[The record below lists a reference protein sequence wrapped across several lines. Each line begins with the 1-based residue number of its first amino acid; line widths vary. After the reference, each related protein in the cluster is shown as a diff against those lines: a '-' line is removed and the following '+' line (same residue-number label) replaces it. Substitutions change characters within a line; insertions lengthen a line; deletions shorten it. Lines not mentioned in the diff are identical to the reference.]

1 MAYRDFK
8 SADLQEKFGI
18 INQTVQLFNNN
29 KIVEPSAWLVETL
42 ARQRVSIRNTTEKAV
57 SEAIISP
64 ILSEI
69 QVNNKNLISL
79 FSGENLNADR
89 EVGLNGEVDFLY
101 VRDPNAYELSS
112 PIISVME
119 AKLDKA
125 ISKSFNQAIA
135 QMIGAQ
141 VFNKK
146 NNQPY
151 PIIFGVV
158 TNSFEWRFFKLEG
171 KILSIDS
178 RQYSLNE
185 LPQLLGALQ
194 TIIDFYE

>member
-89 EVGLNGEVDFLY
+89 EVGLNGKVDFLY

-146 NNQPY
+146 HNQPY

-194 TIIDFYE
+194 TIIDFYG

>member
-29 KIVEPSAWLVETL
+29 KIVEPSAWLVEAL

-69 QVNNKNLISL
+69 QINNKNLISL

-135 QMIGAQ
+135 QVIGVQ

-146 NNQPY
+146 HDQPY
-151 PIIFGVV
+151 QIIFGVV
-158 TNSFEWRFFKLEG
+158 TNSFEWRF
-171 KILSIDS
+171 S
-178 RQYSLNE
+178 N
-185 LPQLLGALQ
+185 
-194 TIIDFYE
+194 